1 MQRKRYLLVLAAGLA
16 LTGAASAVEVRGVI
30 AKVDA
35 DKKELVLDGNGKDR
49 GKTFTFPLTDD
60 TRILLGSKA
69 GTAADLAPGKRVR
82 VDFEERDGKRTN
94 VVIHALFLQ
103 LKGTEGT
110 PTTTTPAAGG
120 ACFKRGPFSSP
131 S

>member
-1 MQRKRYLLVLAAGLA
+1 MKVECGTFPWEGLAMQRKRYFLVLVAGLA
-16 LTGAASAVEVRGVI
+16 LNGAASAVEVRGVI

-35 DKKELVLDGNGKDR
+35 DKKELTLDGKGKDR

-82 VDFEERDGKRTN
+82 VDYEERDGKRTN

-103 LKGTEGT
+103 H
-110 PTTTTPAAGG
+110 
-120 ACFKRGPFSSP
+120 
-131 S
+131 